1 MQPGSVFFCHS
12 LRHKLVLQLAI
23 IVSVFERSSAE
34 QCWPFKE
41 DNGFKKLKRKNLNT
55 DHDRVSLPKKV

>member
-1 MQPGSVFFCHS
+1 M
-12 LRHKLVLQLAI
+12 LQLAI

-34 QCWPFKE
+34 QCWPFKD